1 MGTTFSCRLVGDRVS
16 KLKNPSS
23 HQDIEHVRAKQAS
36 KVEVMSPITFRVEN
50 GTFVGCMVGV
60 I

>member
-1 MGTTFSCRLVGDRVS
+1 MS

-36 KVEVMSPITFRVEN
+36 KVEVMSPVTFRVEK